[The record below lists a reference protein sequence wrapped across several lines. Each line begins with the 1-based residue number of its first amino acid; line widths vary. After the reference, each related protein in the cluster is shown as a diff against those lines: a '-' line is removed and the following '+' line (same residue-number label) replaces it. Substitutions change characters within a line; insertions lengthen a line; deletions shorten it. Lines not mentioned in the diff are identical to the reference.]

1 MVDVTQQFLDE
12 INNPGGFAKLRG
24 NLSNYG
30 VDTPLDD
37 SDFVSGSISRVTKA
51 VVDSNFQIGDVHRDY
66 LTFTLIIRDNTFPN
80 LIGSDVTLE
89 YGAYVGDDKYEWCPL
104 GKFTIL
110 PDGVVRYNKTI
121 SVTAYS
127 MISKTEKNITELTSG
142 TPYDLALWAC
152 NKCGVELATTKDEF
166 NLFAN
171 SNVVVTL
178 PNQNDHAGI
187 KTYRDLLMWV
197 ANLTCTFVTCG
208 VDGKIKFKT
217 YSGIPVC
224 EIHPDSIKNKQFN
237 DYSMNIQNVTMTIG
251 ENTYNLDENALDE
264 NTLELDSN
272 PLLVNYVADGL
283 RLNVL
288 NAIKD
293 ELSKIRFTPFKF
305 DFRGNPA
312 LEVGDWVTYRDNSY
326 LITSSVYKYRDVCT
340 IQGVGI
346 RIGSTKKQSTTIR
359 GSSNV
364 SGGSSVQYSTI
375 RYTNIDN
382 IEISNIP
389 KSVFEFAFELG
400 ENISPMLTIFCTCD
414 ITEAGLIN
422 LILKYDNVDLIPMYS
437 KYMPIGKNSI
447 SFTYPLAPRDVSMTH
462 RLYGY
467 ISSNDGA
474 IGTIS
479 PENVI
484 SSISAWGIT
493 SGVVSWD
500 GNIAINEDVPVFE
513 LDLRPI
519 NMLEISESG
528 EGVVDDTTPAY
539 VVENVGMM
547 SLNLG
552 GISLLGLSEDLDF
565 SQTEIHTSGVLK
577 YTATQAT
584 LSGSAVLR
592 QNDYAEDG
600 YDIDYLSYYE
610 DGGVATW
617 KFELPFD
624 SVIQL
629 DVEAAT
635 KDNRY
640 LAVYIDGV
648 VVNSFMTYNSGSYET
663 SIMQT
668 AVSNYQLSAGTHSV
682 TVARARG
689 SYSPLVDFIQIT
701 YTNRG

>member
-1 MVDVTQQFLDE
+1 MVDVSQAFLDAAFE
-12 INNPGGFAKLRG
+12 PGRYSTIRGKLERNG
-24 NLSNYG
+24 VVTNLESN
-30 VDTPLDD
+30 
-37 SDFVSGSISRVTKA
+37 DFVAGSISRVSKA
-51 VVDSNFQIGDVHRDY
+51 VADSNFQIGDVYIDQ
-66 LTFTLIIRDNTFPN
+66 LSFTLGIRDNTFPN

-89 YGAYVGDDKYEWCPL
+89 VGIEVSEYIYEWCSL
-104 GKFTIL
+104 GKFVIQ
-110 PDGVVRYNKTI
+110 PDGVVRQTNTI

-127 MISKTEKNITELTSG
+127 MISKTDKNITEITGG

-152 NKCGVELATTKDEF
+152 TKCGVELATTKDEF

-208 VDGKIKFKT
+208 VDGKIKFKPYFGT
-217 YSGIPVC
+217 PVW
-224 EIHPDSIKNKQFN
+224 ELNPDKIKNKQFS
-237 DYSMNIQNVTMTIG
+237 DYAMNIQNVTMTIG
-251 ENTYNLDENALDE
+251 ENIYNLDEEAPDE

-283 RLNVL
+283 RLGVL

-293 ELSKIRFTPFKF
+293 ELSKVQFTPFKF
-305 DFRGNPA
+305 ELGGNPA
-312 LEVGDWVTYRDNSY
+312 LEVGDWVTYQGSSY
-326 LITSSVYKYRDVCT
+326 LITSSTFKHKGLCT

-346 RIGSTKKQSTTIR
+346 KIGSTKKQGTSIR
-359 GSSNV
+359 GNTTV

-389 KSVFEFAFELG
+389 KPVFEFTFELG
-400 ENISPMLTIFCTCD
+400 ENISPMLTMFCTCD
-414 ITEAGLIN
+414 VIEEGSVSLV
-422 LILKYDNVDLIPMYS
+422 LKYDNVDLIPIF
-437 KYMPIGKNSI
+437 KEYMPVGTKSF

-462 RLYGY
+462 NLYGY

-479 PENVI
+479 PENII
-484 SSISAWGIT
+484 SSVSAWGIT

-500 GNIAINEDVPVFE
+500 GNIAINEEIPVFE

-552 GISLLGLSEDLDF
+552 GISLLGVVEDVSFDK
-565 SQTEIHTSGVLK
+565 TGDNVSGVLM
-577 YTATQAT
+577 YTATQAI
-584 LSGSAVLR
+584 LGYGVVLR
-592 QNDYAEDG
+592 SNDKAQDG
-600 YDIDYLSYYE
+600 YDIDYISYYMYGSTARWQV
-610 DGGVATW
+610 DIPV
-617 KFELPFD
+617 D

-629 DVEAAT
+629 DIKAAT
-635 KDNRY
+635 ADDRH
-640 LAVYIDGV
+640 LEIYIDGV
-648 VVNSFMTYNSGSYET
+648 VVNPFVTYNSGSYT
-663 SIMQT
+663 DGVVQT
-668 AVSNYQLSAGTHSV
+668 VLSNYKLTTGTHIV
-682 TVARARG
+682 EVAKARG
-689 SYSPLVDFIQIT
+689 DYAPLVDYIQIS
-701 YTNRG
+701 YTQI